1 MACPSRDTP
10 ASCTLVTPLTVFSRA
25 GSAATALMSA
35 CVSGPLDRAA
45 TSGIG
50 TSAAVPNGAAS
61 CAACELGALA
71 GRNLVLLFWVTLFS
85 EGSSDA
91 AAIAPATHV
100 ISTSQR
106 NLTAREPI
114 VLKMVSICTDGSL
127 RGEPD
132 KTLLGGCLR
141 QHRAERT
148 GPARGGQLIWPSHRG
163 ARTGHVESL
172 LP

>member
-1 MACPSRDTP
+1 MANESSGGMTVTR
-10 ASCTLVTPLTVFSRA
+10 ASVNDRKIRA

-50 TSAAVPNGAAS
+50 TRAAVPNGAAS
-61 CAACELGALA
+61 ATACELGALA

-114 VLKMVSICTDGSL
+114 VLKMVSICT
-127 RGEPD
+127 R
-132 KTLLGGCLR
+132 
-141 QHRAERT
+141 RAYVPKLT
-148 GPARGGQLIWPSHRG
+148 
-163 ARTGHVESL
+163 
-172 LP
+172 